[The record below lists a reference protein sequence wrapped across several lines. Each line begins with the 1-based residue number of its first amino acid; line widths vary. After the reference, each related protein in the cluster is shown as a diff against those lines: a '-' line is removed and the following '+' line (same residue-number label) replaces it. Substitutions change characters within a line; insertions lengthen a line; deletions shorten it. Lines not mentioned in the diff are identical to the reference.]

1 MNLHVVAKPEICKGL
16 EQINTKR
23 ARCVPNNCDRGSGY
37 HAPQNFVRLLIENDE
52 IMCIFNGWNYGFL
65 CTKIG
70 LACMTKLLTQTGGG
84 GHD

>member
-1 MNLHVVAKPEICKGL
+1 MHLHAVAEPEICKGL
-16 EQINTKR
+16 EQISTER

-52 IMCIFNGWNYGFL
+52 IMCIFNGWNWWFL

-70 LACMTKLLTQTGGG
+70 LACMTKLLT
-84 GHD
+84 